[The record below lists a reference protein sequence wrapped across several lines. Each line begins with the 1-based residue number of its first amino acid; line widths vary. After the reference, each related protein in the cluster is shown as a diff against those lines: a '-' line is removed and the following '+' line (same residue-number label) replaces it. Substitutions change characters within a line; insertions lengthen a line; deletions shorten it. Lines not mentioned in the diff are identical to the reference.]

1 MTTIHP
7 SSPSTLETDQAI
19 VSETLN
25 KTSKDELLKAVR
37 NAGIVGAG
45 GAGFPT
51 YVKLQSKAEIFLVNA
66 AECEPLLKVDQQ
78 LMAQEPSRLIRGLQY
93 GMSLTGAKEG
103 IIALKKKY
111 SAAISALTP
120 LLPSNIRIH
129 VLPDIYPAG
138 DEVITIWLATGR
150 QVAAAALPISIG
162 VIVNNVQT
170 LIQLA
175 DTFEQGKPVTK
186 RTLTVNGAVANP
198 ITFTAPIGI
207 TLAQALALAGGVTI
221 NNPAYILGGPMMG
234 KVIEDLEQPVTK
246 TTGGLLVLPQDHILI
261 KRQKQSIE
269 SVMTMA
275 RNVCE
280 QCKMCTE
287 LCPRHLVGHEL
298 SPSEIVKAVC
308 YEKVSKPS
316 ILLSALTCS
325 ECGICEAY
333 ACPVEISPMRIN
345 KMLKK
350 QFREQGARYEGELRD
365 IDPMFPYRMVPTK
378 RLISRL
384 DLNALNKDA
393 PMQDI
398 DWDLDQVCIPLQQHI
413 GKASNPIV
421 SIGDKVSVGQ
431 CIATPDEDALGVSIH
446 SSICGVVH
454 NISST
459 DITITKE

>member
-1 MTTIHP
+1 M
-7 SSPSTLETDQAI
+7 
-19 VSETLN
+19 
-25 KTSKDELLKAVR
+25 SKDNLLKAVR
-37 NAGIVGAG
+37 DAGIVGAG

-78 LMAQEPSRLIRGLQY
+78 LMDRYPSKLIRGLQY

-103 IIALKKKY
+103 VIALKEKY

-150 QVAAAALPISIG
+150 QVAAAALPLSVG
-162 VIVNNVQT
+162 VMVNNVQT
-170 LIQLA
+170 LMQLA
-175 DTFEQGKPVTK
+175 DTFEQGEPVTK
-186 RTLTVNGAVANP
+186 RTLTINGAVANP
-198 ITFTAPIGI
+198 VTFTAPIGI
-207 TLAQALALAGGVTI
+207 TLAQALAIAGGATI
-221 NNPAYILGGPMMG
+221 QNPAYILGGPMMG
-234 KVIEDLEQPVTK
+234 KVIEDLDQPVTK
-246 TTGGLLVLPQDHILI
+246 TTGGLIVLPQDHILI
-261 KRQKQSIE
+261 QRQKRSIE
-269 SVMTMA
+269 SVLNMA

-287 LCPRHLVGHEL
+287 LCPRHLIGHEL

-316 ILLSALTCS
+316 VLLSALTCS

-345 KMLKK
+345 QMLKK
-350 QFREQGARYEGELRD
+350 QFREQGANYTGELRD
-365 IDPMFPYRMVPTK
+365 VDPMLPYRMLPTK

-384 DLNALNKDA
+384 DLDSLNKNA

-398 DWDLDQVCIPLQQHI
+398 DWSPEQVCIPLQQHI

-421 SIGDKVSVGQ
+421 SVGDKVFVGQ

-446 SSICGVVH
+446 SSLCGVVH
-454 NISST
+454 YISNT